1 MDVEYAYQGIVFE
14 WDSDKATANVAKHGV
29 TFETACEA
37 FFDPFVVVA
46 DEEIVGAEARD
57 TLIGM
62 TQRWKVLC
70 VVYTVRIEDR
80 YRIISAR
87 EATPTERQ
95 EYEGE

>member
-1 MDVEYAYQGIVFE
+1 MDVEYSYQGIVFE

-29 TFETACEA
+29 SFETACEA
-37 FFDPFVVVA
+37 FFDPFVTVS
-46 DEEIVGAEARD
+46 DEEVVGDAVRD

-62 TQRWKVLC
+62 TMRRQVLC
-70 VVYTVRIEDR
+70 VIYTVRVGDR

-95 EYEGE
+95 SYEGE